1 MLPCLTLI
9 PFNNYIKL
17 LSCFGFHVFISFFY
31 VKLQALQQEWQWWV
45 NISFIYSST
54 GLQTGGQMTQA
65 SKVLQYC
72 KGIQQSSSLAV
83 EKLNVY
89 VMVLFI
95 ALKYQLLALYLK
107 SWVSLFKLAPF
118 HVLLQHTQVCSYSI
132 VFFVGKQNFPFNS
145 FTLLFSCHWMKKNVV
160 HNQPSTLPL

>member
-1 MLPCLTLI
+1 
-9 PFNNYIKL
+9 
-17 LSCFGFHVFISFFY
+17 
-31 VKLQALQQEWQWWV
+31 
-45 NISFIYSST
+45 
-54 GLQTGGQMTQA
+54 MTQA

-107 SWVSLFKLAPF
+107 S
-118 HVLLQHTQVCSYSI
+118 
-132 VFFVGKQNFPFNS
+132 
-145 FTLLFSCHWMKKNVV
+145 
-160 HNQPSTLPL
+160 